1 MNTLT
6 YKGYQGRFE
15 YDSNADIFHVVTF
28 QGRSIDELKQTL
40 ADSVEDYL
48 ALCSEVGKEPE
59 KPFSGRFNIRIS
71 PELHQKIAKKAA
83 DAGVSL
89 NNWVLTKLEQ
99 GVI

>member
-1 MNTLT
+1 M
-6 YKGYQGRFE
+6 
-15 YDSNADIFHVVTF
+15 
-28 QGRSIDELKQTL
+28 
-40 ADSVEDYL
+40 
-48 ALCSEVGKEPE
+48 
-59 KPFSGRFNIRIS
+59 RIS